1 MGARH
6 HLRRRI
12 LGGFVLFGLTIVA
25 FSIGTFVKAYY
36 DGQDSLQ
43 EALIRGEIARV
54 QQALRTGESGRLPGD
69 GPFFA
74 YRSRES
80 MSALHRE
87 ITSGLGQGLHEIDRE
102 TGPAAARDLA
112 VWVGSAEGTGE
123 PLWIIFDTPDV
134 ETIPR
139 IARDYAE
146 LALAYG
152 LALILFGGWLAGT
165 ISRRISEPLEHFA
178 EEIQAQAPG
187 EWRGDFSKR
196 YGSGEIG
203 ALAGALDTTIRR
215 NRDLLERERV
225 FMQNASHEL
234 RTPITVI
241 GSAAEVL
248 ESMPEL
254 KAGQAHRL
262 VNRIGRAA
270 RDMTALTEAFLWL
283 GREADPESP
292 AMSCV
297 GGDAAKAAL
306 RHTLPLLDGKPVDV
320 KIIDRRPTRVAC
332 RPQLLEIALTNLL
345 RNAFQHVTSG
355 QVEVI
360 LDGDAIEIADTGS
373 GLPDMDEAGLLRRG
387 GRGAGSEGFG
397 MGLAIVNQICERMGW
412 RLTLENRPS
421 GGCRARLH
429 GLRAPQSA

>member
-1 MGARH
+1 MADRH
-6 HLRRRI
+6 YLRRRI
-12 LGGFVLFGLTIVA
+12 LAGFILFGLTVVL

-43 EALIRGEIARV
+43 ESLIRSEVARV
-54 QQALRTGESGRLPGD
+54 QLALRSGRTNRPPGD
-69 GPFFA
+69 GPFYA
-74 YRSRES
+74 YRSRDD
-80 MSALHRE
+80 MSV
-87 ITSGLGQGLHEIDRE
+87 LHEIDRDS
-102 TGPAAARDLA
+102 GPAAGRDLA
-112 VWVGSAEGTGE
+112 VWVGSVDGTDE
-123 PLWIIFDTPDV
+123 PLWVVFDTPDV

-152 LALILFGGWLAGT
+152 LALILFGGWLAST

-178 EEIQAQAPG
+178 EEIGAQAPG
-187 EWRGDFSKR
+187 EWRGDFSSR

-234 RTPITVI
+234 RTPLTVI
-241 GSAAEVL
+241 GSTAEVL

-254 KAGQAHRL
+254 KAGRAHRL
-262 VNRIGRAA
+262 VNRIVRSA

-283 GREADPESP
+283 GREADPESS
-292 AMSCV
+292 AMACEA
-297 GGDAAKAAL
+297 GDAAKAAL
-306 RHTLPLLDGKPVDV
+306 RHTLPLLDGKLVDV
-320 KIIDRRPTRVAC
+320 HIIDRRPTRVAC

-345 RNAFQHVTSG
+345 RNAFQHVQAG
-355 QVEVI
+355 RVDVI
-360 LDGDAIEIADTGS
+360 LDGDAIEVVDTGP
-373 GLPDMDEAGLLRRG
+373 GLPDMDATGLFRRG
-387 GRGAGSEGFG
+387 GHGADSKGFG

-412 RLTLENRPS
+412 RFSLENGPS
-421 GGCRARLH
+421 GGCRARLYAL
-429 GLRAPQSA
+429 GASPPT